1 MNRKQEETR
10 DYLSQAFRIDQ
21 RIQSKIEQ
29 IASLNDLATRA
40 TATYSD
46 MPGSATRRT
55 DKMENAILSI
65 IELESEINED
75 ICRLVEIKKDIVHR
89 IKSVENLEYQTL
101 LELRYLCFKTWEQI
115 AVEMNYELRW
125 LYRLHRR
132 ALDAISATGH

>member
-1 MNRKQEETR
+1 MNRQQEDTKE
-10 DYLSQAFRIDQ
+10 YLSQAFRIDQ

-29 IASLNDLATRA
+29 LASLNDLATRA

-46 MPGSATRRT
+46 MPGSGARRT

-65 IELESEINED
+65 IELENEINED
-75 ICRLVEIKKDIVHR
+75 ICKLVDTKRDIVHR
-89 IKSVENLEYQTL
+89 IKAVENPEYQTL

-115 AVEMNYELRW
+115 AVEMHYELRW

-132 ALDAISATGH
+132 ALDAVAAAGH

>member
-1 MNRKQEETR
+1 MNRQQETTKE
-10 DYLSQAFRIDQ
+10 YLSQAFRIDQ

-46 MPGSATRRT
+46 MPGSGMRRT
-55 DKMENAILSI
+55 DKMEDAVLSI
-65 IELESEINED
+65 IELENEINRD
-75 ICRLVEIKKDIVHR
+75 ICKLVDTKKDIVHR
-89 IKSVENLEYQTL
+89 IKAVENPEYQTL

-132 ALDAISATGH
+132 ALDAVAETGH